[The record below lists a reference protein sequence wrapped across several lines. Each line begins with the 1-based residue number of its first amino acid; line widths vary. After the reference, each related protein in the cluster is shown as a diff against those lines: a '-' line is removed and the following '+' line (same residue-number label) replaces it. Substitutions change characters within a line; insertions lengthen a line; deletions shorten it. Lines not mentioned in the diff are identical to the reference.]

1 MRSRVKKG
9 LVAAATAVAAAAA
22 LTIGTAGNSTAAGPT
37 MQAYGITADGLTMAA
52 FKTNTPQV
60 TDWVQDITG
69 LDGDTAAIGI
79 DIRPQNNTLYLVGNK
94 GGIYTLNLV
103 PPPPPPG
110 WVLTASKVGQLTVP
124 LYGTFFGVD
133 FNPPANRLRI
143 ISDNG
148 QNLSHDIDGKLTTD
162 QSTLNNNGSPAKGVT
177 AAAYTNVDLNG
188 DTNTTLFDV
197 DTINDTVV
205 IQSPPPTGNLVA
217 TGKLTIDVGPNA
229 GLDIFSDLV
238 NGKTVANFG
247 YGTFA
252 GPDGKYSLYD
262 VNLLTG
268 TATVIGK
275 FPNAV
280 QIADVAVALD
290 TM

>member
-1 MRSRVKKG
+1 MTSRVRKVI
-9 LVAAATAVAAAAA
+9 VAAATAVCAAAA
-22 LTIGTAGNSTAAGPT
+22 LTIGTAGSSTAAGPT
-37 MQAYGITADGLTMAA
+37 MQAYGITADGLTMAG

-60 TDWVQDITG
+60 NDWVQDISG
-69 LDGDTAAIGI
+69 LVGDTAAIGI
-79 DIRPQNNTLYLVGNK
+79 DFRVQNNTLYLVGDK
-94 GGIYTLNLV
+94 GGVYTLNIVV
-103 PPPPPPG
+103 PPPLG
-110 WVLTASKVGQLTVP
+110 WVLMAKKVSQLTVP
-124 LYGTFFGVD
+124 LYGTVFGVD
-133 FNPPANRLRI
+133 FNPPADRLRI

-148 QNLSHDIDGKLTTD
+148 QNLSHDLNAHLTTD

-177 AAAYTNVDLNG
+177 AAGYTNNDLNG

-197 DTINDTVV
+197 DTVNDTVV
-205 IQSPPPTGNLVA
+205 IQSPPATGNLVA
-217 TGKLTIDVGPNA
+217 TGKLGIDVQPNA
-229 GLDIFSDLV
+229 GFDVFADLV

-247 YGTFA
+247 FGTFA

-268 TATVIGK
+268 AATPIGK

-290 TM
+290 TV